1 MSFKTSLVKT
11 AIKWTPN
18 KLVSCVAN
26 IILKDIAELK
36 GFDFNLETRKSYMQV
51 QLVGESETIEVW
63 FEGFAIIHIDD
74 SYKFVVEQARSNR
87 IWLNNI
93 LSRIETK
100 EWKIPVT
107 AKTEVYIAFAA
118 ELLAAENTTVDE

>member
-11 AIKWTPN
+11 VIKWTPN
-18 KLVSCVAN
+18 QLISWIAN

-36 GFDFNLETRKSYMQV
+36 GFNFDLETRKSYMQI

-63 FEGFAIIHIDD
+63 FEDFAIISTDG
-74 SYKFVVEQARSNR
+74 SYTFIVKQARSNR

-93 LSRIETK
+93 LSRIERK

-107 AKTEVYIAFAA
+107 PQTAAHIEFAA
-118 ELLAAENTTVDE
+118 ELLAAENTSVNE

>member
-1 MSFKTSLVKT
+1 MSFTTSLVKT
-11 AIKWTPN
+11 VIKWTPN
-18 KLVSCVAN
+18 QLVSWIAN

-36 GFDFNLETRKSYMQV
+36 GFNFDLETRKSYMQI

-63 FEGFAIIHIDD
+63 FEDFAIMSTDG
-74 SYKFVVEQARSNR
+74 SYTFIVKQARSNR

-93 LSRIETK
+93 LSRIERK

-107 AKTEVYIAFAA
+107 PQTAAYIEFAA
-118 ELLAAENTTVDE
+118 ELLAAENSSVNE